1 MELRDVFSI
10 PMIIS
15 LIVIWIL
22 WSFLQLALGSEVKDI
37 LLNPLNPLFLLN
49 LIFGVVYQ
57 IKQSKKTTCNE
68 QDG

>member
-1 MELRDVFSI
+1 VELRDFFSI

-15 LIVIWIL
+15 QIVIWIL

-37 LLNPLNPLFLLN
+37 LLNPLNPLFLFN

-57 IKQSKKTTCNE
+57 IKQSKKITE
-68 QDG
+68 

>member
-1 MELRDVFSI
+1 VELRDIFSI

-15 LIVIWIL
+15 QIVIWIL
-22 WSFLQLALGSEVKDI
+22 WSFLQLALGSEVKDV
-37 LLNPLNPLFLLN
+37 LLNPLNPLFLFN

-57 IKQSKKTTCNE
+57 IKERQRNE

>member
-1 MELRDVFSI
+1 MELRDFFSI

-15 LIVIWIL
+15 QIVIWIL

-37 LLNPLNPLFLLN
+37 LLNPLNPLFLFN

-57 IKQSKKTTCNE
+57 IKQSKKITE
-68 QDG
+68 

>member
-1 MELRDVFSI
+1 MELRDIFSI

-15 LIVIWIL
+15 QIVIWIL
-22 WSFLQLALGSEVKDI
+22 WSFLQLALGSEVKDV
-37 LLNPLNPLFLLN
+37 LLNPLNPLFLFN

-57 IKQSKKTTCNE
+57 IKERQRNE

>member
-1 MELRDVFSI
+1 VELRDFFSI

-22 WSFLQLALGSEVKDI
+22 WSFLQLALGSEVKDV
-37 LLNPLNPLFLLN
+37 LLNPLNPLFLFN

-57 IKQSKKTTCNE
+57 IKQSKKTT
-68 QDG
+68 Q